1 MKKICT
7 VLSSAF
13 FAAAAFAGST
23 TESAPFT
30 MDPPGGLVESLQT
43 FKMTMQP
50 ESGVSELG
58 FNAYSIYIEKN
69 GQRVATASSY
79 KYVLGTSPRQYELAF
94 SQNIVEGGRYTL
106 VMPEGSVSKYDSEGS
121 KTWSNTVQYEY
132 DYTIDAPVREE
143 IPFSLAPAPGSTLPI
158 LNALNLDVIP
168 GTEVAGLSFKS
179 NFWKIFK
186 DGEAVYGILS

>member
-58 FNAYSIYIEKN
+58 FNAYSIYIEKMDCVWPLL
-69 GQRVATASSY
+69 Q
-79 KYVLGTSPRQYELAF
+79 
-94 SQNIVEGGRYTL
+94 
-106 VMPEGSVSKYDSEGS
+106 
-121 KTWSNTVQYEY
+121 
-132 DYTIDAPVREE
+132 APSMFQEQ
-143 IPFSLAPAPGSTLPI
+143 APGSM
-158 LNALNLDVIP
+158 
-168 GTEVAGLSFKS
+168 S
-179 NFWKIFK
+179 
-186 DGEAVYGILS
+186 

>member
-50 ESGVSELG
+50 
-58 FNAYSIYIEKN
+58 
-69 GQRVATASSY
+69 
-79 KYVLGTSPRQYELAF
+79 
-94 SQNIVEGGRYTL
+94 
-106 VMPEGSVSKYDSEGS
+106 
-121 KTWSNTVQYEY
+121 
-132 DYTIDAPVREE
+132 
-143 IPFSLAPAPGSTLPI
+143 
-158 LNALNLDVIP
+158 
-168 GTEVAGLSFKS
+168 
-179 NFWKIFK
+179 
-186 DGEAVYGILS
+186 